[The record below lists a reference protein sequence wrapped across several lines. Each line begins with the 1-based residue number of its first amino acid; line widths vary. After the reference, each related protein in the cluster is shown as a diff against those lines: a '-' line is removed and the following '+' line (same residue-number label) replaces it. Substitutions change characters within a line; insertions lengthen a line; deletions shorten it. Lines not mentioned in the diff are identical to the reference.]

1 MLGDV
6 RSAPRE
12 HPWRTHSK
20 KRKVSGECNVI
31 AYFIDDEKTKL
42 CVRVTRA
49 KDIKAAD
56 LGGTSDPYVRA
67 TLTTP
72 IKDPET
78 GREDQIFKTK
88 VVWKTIEPTWNHN
101 FIFRVWPS
109 TDAQIKAAE
118 TTKIGVLGTIVN
130 GVYGGLDSF
139 KKATGCKKIDEVEAR
154 ERREKREVKA
164 KLKALKREEKAR
176 KKKRAYKASDF
187 KTIDVAARAKRDAI
201 ERRAMITSLGG
212 GDAGGGGGRGKGSD
226 KSKGGGVA
234 SFDAVAFGGGNG
246 GASGVQIVK
255 GQILELDLFDFDE
268 GSSDDFLGRIL
279 LPLEQIPT
287 ASQGGDKVRPLPIR
301 SRSRVAS
308 SVVSRRG
315 LPPSFRVQYSTRSR
329 SFTRASLSTLDR

>member
-1 MLGDV
+1 M

-212 GDAGGGGGRGKGSD
+212 RRRGRRRR
-226 KSKGGGVA
+226 A
-234 SFDAVAFGGGNG
+234 R
-246 GASGVQIVK
+246 
-255 GQILELDLFDFDE
+255 E
-268 GSSDDFLGRIL
+268 RIRQKQRRRRRL
-279 LPLEQIPT
+279 
-287 ASQGGDKVRPLPIR
+287 VRR
-301 SRSRVAS
+301 RRVRRREWRRERRPDRERANPRARP
-308 SVVSRRG
+308 VRLRRG
-315 LPPSFRVQYSTRSR
+315 L
-329 SFTRASLSTLDR
+329 LG